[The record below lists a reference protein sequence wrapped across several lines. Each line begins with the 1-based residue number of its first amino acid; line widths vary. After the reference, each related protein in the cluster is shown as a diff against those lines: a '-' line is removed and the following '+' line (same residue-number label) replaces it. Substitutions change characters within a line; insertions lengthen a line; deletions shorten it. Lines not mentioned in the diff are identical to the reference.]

1 LSNSGFLLFNT
12 LYKAITYA
20 EDVSLVGSSPRK
32 IQPTLDALLIVAS
45 KLGIRFIGTKYSF
58 LSLISAEHLFTQ
70 WRYPTFV

>member
-1 LSNSGFLLFNT
+1 LLFNT

-45 KLGIRFIGTKYSF
+45 KLGISFNGT
-58 LSLISAEHLFTQ
+58 T
-70 WRYPTFV
+70 